1 MSGQVT
7 QKQEQGLALVV
18 RRDQVNGFV
27 REQIR
32 RILAVVVRHIQ
43 VSSHVVTEIVFD
55 KVFHRVVVV
64 VEVDAQVT
72 EVGVEAS
79 HVWRVLSLEEAQ
91 KPFSDHSRLVAGI
104 LEELRKDLLIRAQTL
119 GNDLKIKKKY

>member
-1 MSGQVT
+1 MLPTCRDSLLRVRDIRDSVDIRLWRLQRRVVISIMSGQVT
-7 QKQEQGLALVV
+7 QIQEQGLALIV

-72 EVGVEAS
+72 EV
-79 HVWRVLSLEEAQ
+79 
-91 KPFSDHSRLVAGI
+91 
-104 LEELRKDLLIRAQTL
+104 
-119 GNDLKIKKKY
+119 